1 MVHLYIQF
9 LLRVDGSILAGVF
22 LTSSFFCVVPE
33 SSYSSNEESSSLL
46 VAYSSNC
53 SVQLV
58 ALSEC
63 GFIQKLYTRGSGCKT
78 GGCSA
83 PLTSCGLLLGL
94 PNNSPY
100 TSSPQRSH
108 IVLSLKTATVW
119 VEMQSLIKPR
129 ALCTRVFRCLLGI
142 LNPVQ
147 KVCRDGTLQNQ
158 PNYM

>member
-78 GGCSA
+78 GSCSA
-83 PLTSCGLLLGL
+83 PLTSCGLLLPNYL

-119 VEMQSLIKPR
+119 VEMQSLIKPC
-129 ALCTRVFRCLLGI
+129 ALYTRVL
-142 LNPVQ
+142 
-147 KVCRDGTLQNQ
+147 
-158 PNYM
+158 